1 VPPPT
6 PLRNVSQ
13 VGHTLTVTTDKNTT
27 GPTKERGSHSPH
39 GGAAQRDSQLAVDV
53 CPHCSESVNLA
64 LIKGCLRCMKC
75 GFKWDCNG
83 W

>member
-1 VPPPT
+1 MP
-6 PLRNVSQ
+6 RQ
-13 VGHTLTVTTDKNTT
+13 VGHTLTVTIDKNPD
-27 GPTKERGSHSPH
+27 GPAKANLSVDPTRNP
-39 GGAAQRDSQLAVDV
+39 AAQRDSQLAIDV

>member
-1 VPPPT
+1 M
-6 PLRNVSQ
+6 
-13 VGHTLTVTTDKNTT
+13 TTDKN
-27 GPTKERGSHSPH
+27 PAGSANEQPAPRSTND
-39 GGAAQRDSQLAVDV
+39 AAAKRDSQLAIDV

>member
-1 VPPPT
+1 MMRMAKPPT
-6 PLRNVSQ
+6 DPPHPLT
-13 VGHTLTVTTDKNTT
+13 GH
-27 GPTKERGSHSPH
+27 PP
-39 GGAAQRDSQLAVDV
+39 AQPAPRAVESQLAVDV

-64 LIKGCLRCMKC
+64 LIKGCLRCMRC